1 MEISYKNTDLEA
13 ILAVLVL
20 TVGFVAYWFVS
31 QSPKMQRFFYGDKT
45 TPSPS
50 FEGGGQIPKVQ
61 DIQALNYVLFQR
73 YIGVLLLGIFPC
85 CVLLIFTDKN
95 LAEYGLNLAFNDKN
109 LPIMLYWIAGMCL
122 VVLPTSY
129 INAKKE
135 DNLAMYPQVRAKI
148 WTNTTFFHEWTSWIA
163 YLFAYE
169 LLFRGFFLYAC
180 VRVMPASVAICVNA
194 CAYALAHLPKGQ
206 KEAVGAIPLGILFSY
221 VTLITGNIWVA
232 FVVHCVMALSNSIF
246 SFYFQKEMK
255 YKK

>member
-1 MEISYKNTDLEA
+1 MEIIYKNTDLEA

-20 TVGFVAYWFVS
+20 TIGFVAYWFVA
-31 QSPKMQRFFYGDKT
+31 QSPKMQRFFNEKA
-45 TPSPS
+45 PSPR
-50 FEGGGQIPKVQ
+50 EVQIQTDANTP
-61 DIQALNYVLFQR
+61 LWGRRLYYVLFQR
-73 YIGVLLLGIFPC
+73 YVGVFFLGILPC
-85 CVLLIFTDKN
+85 FVLLIFTDKN
-95 LAEYGLNLAFNDKN
+95 ISEYGLNLDFNNKN
-109 LPIMLYWIAGMCL
+109 TLIMLYWIVGMCA

-135 DNLAMYPQVRAKI
+135 DNLAMYPQIRAKI
-148 WTNTTFFHEWTSWIA
+148 WTKMTFFYEWTSWIA

-232 FVVHCVMALSNSIF
+232 FLVHCVMALSNSIF

>member
-1 MEISYKNTDLEA
+1 MEINYKNTDLEA

-20 TVGFVAYWFVS
+20 TIGFVAYWFVA
-31 QSPKMQRFFYGDKT
+31 QSPKMQRFFYRNDDLT
-45 TPSPS
+45 NPS
-50 FEGGGQIPKVQ
+50 FEGGIKSGLDKIHTY
-61 DIQALNYVLFQR
+61 YVLFQR
-73 YIGVLLLGIFPC
+73 YVGVFFLGILPCFVLL
-85 CVLLIFTDKN
+85 VFTDKN
-95 LAEYGLNLAFNDKN
+95 LSEYGLNLAFDNKK
-109 LPIMLYWIAGMCL
+109 LPTMLYWIAGMCL

-135 DNLAMYPQVRAKI
+135 DNLAMYPQIRAKI
-148 WTNTTFFHEWTSWIA
+148 WSKTTFFYEWTSWIA

-232 FVVHCVMALSNSIF
+232 FLVHCVMALSNSIF

-255 YKK
+255 YQK